1 MRKGGSAS
9 PSLAAL
15 LAKIALAVAWLAAA
29 GFAAWTLLNDTPPE
43 HDIASAALL
52 IAAPVLWLLSK
63 AIAMTRYDEIE
74 VSVALRGL
82 TWGLLFASVWPGA
95 MIGGSV
101 LSSLIWG
108 NGTVNV
114 NGLMQNA
121 VTYAAIMPPV
131 AFFLSELNS
140 YAMFAVYGAKS
151 EK

>member
-1 MRKGGSAS
+1 MRKAGSAS
-9 PSLAAL
+9 PSLLAL
-15 LAKIALAVAWLAAA
+15 LAKLVLAVAWLAAA
-29 GFAAWTLLNDTPPE
+29 GVAAWTLLNDTPAE
-43 HDIASAALL
+43 HDIAAAALL
-52 IAAPVLWLLSK
+52 IAAPALWLISK
-63 AIAMTRYDEIE
+63 AMVMMRSDEIE

-82 TWGLLFASVWPGA
+82 TWGLLFASVWPGI

-101 LSSLIWG
+101 LSSLFLG
-108 NGTVNV
+108 AGTVNV
-114 NGLMQNA
+114 SGMMQNA

>member
-1 MRKGGSAS
+1 MRKTRSAS

-15 LAKIALAVAWLAAA
+15 LAKIVLAVAWLAAA
-29 GFAAWTLLNDTPPE
+29 GFAAWTLLNDTPAE
-43 HDIASAALL
+43 YDIAAAAFLISAPAF
-52 IAAPVLWLLSK
+52 WLLSK
-63 AIAMTRYDEIE
+63 AIAMRRYDEIE

-82 TWGLLFASVWPGA
+82 VWGLLFASVWPGI

-101 LSSLIWG
+101 LSSLILG
-108 NGTVNV
+108 AGTVNV
-114 NGLMQNA
+114 NGMMQNA

-131 AFFLSELNS
+131 AFFLSELSS